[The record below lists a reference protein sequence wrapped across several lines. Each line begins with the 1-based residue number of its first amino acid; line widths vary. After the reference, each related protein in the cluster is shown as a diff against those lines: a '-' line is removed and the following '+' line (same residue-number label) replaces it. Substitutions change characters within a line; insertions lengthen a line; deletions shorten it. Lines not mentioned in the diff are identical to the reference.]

1 MDLVFATNNKNKLKE
16 IKHIIIDKI
25 NILSINDLNHSDD
38 LEETG
43 LTLKDNA
50 SQKARFIY
58 KKFNKNCFADD
69 SGLEILSLNN
79 EPGVFSA
86 RYAGLNCSADDN
98 MNKVL
103 KKLENIKNRNA
114 IFKTVICLILDGK
127 EYFFEGSIE
136 GIITNEK
143 IGHNGFGYDPIFRP
157 NNFNLTFAQMSV
169 KEKSKIS
176 HRAIAVSKFVK
187 FINQRFASYCYLIL

>member
-79 EPGVFSA
+79 EPGVFSS
-86 RYAGLNCSADDN
+86 RYAGSNCSADDN

-143 IGHNGFGYDPIFRP
+143 IGYNGFGYDPIFRP

-187 FINQRFASYCYLIL
+187 FINQRFAS

>member
-16 IKHIIIDKI
+16 IKHIILDKI

-86 RYAGLNCSADDN
+86 RYAGSNCSADDN
-98 MNKVL
+98 MKKVL
-103 KKLENIKNRNA
+103 KKLESIKNRNA

-187 FINQRFASYCYLIL
+187 FVNQRFAS

>member
-16 IKHIIIDKI
+16 IKHIILDKI
-25 NILSINDLNHSDD
+25 NVLSINDLNHSDD

-103 KKLENIKNRNA
+103 KKLENIKNRSA

-127 EYFFEGSIE
+127 QYFFEGSIE
-136 GIITNEK
+136 GTITNEK
-143 IGHNGFGYDPIFRP
+143 IGHNGFGYDPIFCP

-187 FINQRFASYCYLIL
+187 FINQRFAS

>member
-79 EPGVFSA
+79 EPGVFSS

-187 FINQRFASYCYLIL
+187 FINQRFAS

>member
-1 MDLVFATNNKNKLKE
+1 MDLVFATNNNNKLKE
-16 IKHIIIDKI
+16 IKHIVSDKI
-25 NILSINDLNHSDD
+25 NIFSINDLNHYDD

-50 SQKARFIY
+50 SQKAKFIN

-69 SGLEILSLNN
+69 SGLEIFSLNN

-86 RYAGLNCSADDN
+86 RYAGSHCSADDN

-136 GIITNEK
+136 GVITSEK
-143 IGHNGFGYDPIFRP
+143 IGNCGFGYDPIFRP
-157 NNFNLTFAQMSV
+157 NNFDLTFAQMTAN
-169 KEKSKIS
+169 EKSKIS

-187 FINQRFASYCYLIL
+187 FINQRFTI

>member
-16 IKHIIIDKI
+16 IKHIIVDKI
-25 NILSINDLNHSDD
+25 NILSINDLNYSDD

-43 LTLKDNA
+43 ITLKDNA

-86 RYAGLNCSADDN
+86 RYAGSNCSADDN

-103 KKLENIKNRNA
+103 KKLESIKNRNA
-114 IFKTVICLILDGK
+114 IFKTVICLILGGK

-187 FINQRFASYCYLIL
+187 FINQRFAS

>member
-16 IKHIIIDKI
+16 IKHIIVDKI

-43 LTLKDNA
+43 ITLKDNA

-79 EPGVFSA
+79 EPGIFSA
-86 RYAGLNCSADDN
+86 RYAGSNCSADDN

-103 KKLENIKNRNA
+103 KKLESIKNRNA
-114 IFKTVICLILDGK
+114 IFKTVICLIMDGK

-187 FINQRFASYCYLIL
+187 FVNQRFAS

>member
-16 IKHIIIDKI
+16 IKHIIVDKI
-25 NILSINDLNHSDD
+25 NILSINDLNYSDD

-43 LTLKDNA
+43 ITLKDNA
-50 SQKARFIY
+50 SQKATFIY

-86 RYAGLNCSADDN
+86 RYAGSNCSADDN

-103 KKLENIKNRNA
+103 KKLESIKNRNA
-114 IFKTVICLILDGK
+114 IFKTVICLILGGK

-187 FINQRFASYCYLIL
+187 FINQRFAS

>member
-1 MDLVFATNNKNKLKE
+1 MDLVFATNNKSKLKE
-16 IKHIIIDKI
+16 IKHIIVDKI

-43 LTLKDNA
+43 ITLKDNA

-86 RYAGLNCSADDN
+86 RYAGSNCSADDN

-103 KKLENIKNRNA
+103 KKLESIKNRNA
-114 IFKTVICLILDGK
+114 IFKTVICLIMDGK

-176 HRAIAVSKFVK
+176 HRAKAVSKFVK
-187 FINQRFASYCYLIL
+187 FINQRFAS

>member
-16 IKHIIIDKI
+16 IKHMIIDKI
-25 NILSINDLNHSDD
+25 NVLSINDLNHSDD

-69 SGLEILSLNN
+69 SGLEILSIDN

-86 RYAGLNCSADDN
+86 RYAGSNCSADDN

-103 KKLENIKNRNA
+103 KKLESIKNRNA

-187 FINQRFASYCYLIL
+187 FINQRFAS

>member
-1 MDLVFATNNKNKLKE
+1 MDLVFATNNKNKLRE
-16 IKHIIIDKI
+16 IKHIIHNKI
-25 NILSINDLNHSDD
+25 NILSINDLNHFDD

-43 LTLKDNA
+43 FTLKDNA

-86 RYAGLNCSADDN
+86 RYAGSHCSADDN

-114 IFKTVICLILDGK
+114 IFKTVISLIFEGK

-176 HRAIAVSKFVK
+176 HRAIAISKFVK
-187 FINQRFASYCYLIL
+187 FINQRFAS

>member
-143 IGHNGFGYDPIFRP
+143 IGYNGFGYDPIFLP

-187 FINQRFASYCYLIL
+187 FINQRFAS

>member
-16 IKHIIIDKI
+16 IKHIIVDKI
-25 NILSINDLNHSDD
+25 NILSINDLNYSDD

-43 LTLKDNA
+43 ITLKDNA

-86 RYAGLNCSADDN
+86 RYAGSNCSADDN

-103 KKLENIKNRNA
+103 KKLESIKNRNA

-187 FINQRFASYCYLIL
+187 FINQRFAS

>member
-103 KKLENIKNRNA
+103 KKLKSIKNRNA

-187 FINQRFASYCYLIL
+187 FVNQRFAS

>member
-16 IKHIIIDKI
+16 IKHMIIDKI
-25 NILSINDLNHSDD
+25 NVLSINDLNHSDD

-43 LTLKDNA
+43 LTLKNNA

-86 RYAGLNCSADDN
+86 RYAGSNCSADDN

-103 KKLENIKNRNA
+103 KKLESIKNRNA

-187 FINQRFASYCYLIL
+187 FVNQRFAS

>member
-16 IKHIIIDKI
+16 IKHIIVDKI

-43 LTLKDNA
+43 ITLKDNA

-86 RYAGLNCSADDN
+86 RYAGSNCSADDN

-103 KKLENIKNRNA
+103 KKLESIKNRNA
-114 IFKTVICLILDGK
+114 IFKTVICLIMDGK

-176 HRAIAVSKFVK
+176 HRAKAVSKFVK
-187 FINQRFASYCYLIL
+187 FINQRFAS

>member
-16 IKHIIIDKI
+16 IKHMIIDKI
-25 NILSINDLNHSDD
+25 NVLSINDLNHSDD

-69 SGLEILSLNN
+69 SGLEILSIDN

-86 RYAGLNCSADDN
+86 RYAGSNCSADDN

-103 KKLENIKNRNA
+103 KKLESIKNRNA

-176 HRAIAVSKFVK
+176 HRAKAVSKFVK
-187 FINQRFASYCYLIL
+187 FINQRFAS

>member
-86 RYAGLNCSADDN
+86 RYAGSNCSADDN

-103 KKLENIKNRNA
+103 KKLESIKNRNA

-157 NNFNLTFAQMSV
+157 DNFNLTFAQMSV
-169 KEKSKIS
+169 NEKSKIS

-187 FINQRFASYCYLIL
+187 FINQRFAS

>member
-16 IKHIIIDKI
+16 IKHMIIDKI
-25 NILSINDLNHSDD
+25 NVLSINDLNHSDD

-86 RYAGLNCSADDN
+86 RYAGSNCSADDN

-103 KKLENIKNRNA
+103 KKLESIKNRNA
-114 IFKTVICLILDGK
+114 IFKTVICLIMHGK

-176 HRAIAVSKFVK
+176 HRAKAVSKFVK
-187 FINQRFASYCYLIL
+187 FINQRFAS

>member
-1 MDLVFATNNKNKLKE
+1 MMECWHKKCFKNSFLKST
-16 IKHIIIDKI
+16 I
-25 NILSINDLNHSDD
+25 
-38 LEETG
+38 
-43 LTLKDNA
+43 
-50 SQKARFIY
+50 
-58 KKFNKNCFADD
+58 NKNCFADD

-143 IGHNGFGYDPIFRP
+143 IGYNGFGYDPIFKP
-157 NNFNLTFAQMSV
+157 NGYKITFAEMPLSD
-169 KEKSKIS
+169 KNKIS
-176 HRAIAVSKFVK
+176 HRGRAVKKLIAFLLK
-187 FINQRFASYCYLIL
+187 SY